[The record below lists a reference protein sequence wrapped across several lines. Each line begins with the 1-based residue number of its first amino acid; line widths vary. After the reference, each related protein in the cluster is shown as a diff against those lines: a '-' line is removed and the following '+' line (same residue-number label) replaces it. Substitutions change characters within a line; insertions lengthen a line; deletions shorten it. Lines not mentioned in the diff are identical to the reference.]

1 MAKGRQ
7 PPKAPPKKTTQ
18 GYRTPEEPYRA
29 ANEAAAIAS
38 REMGSEALAR
48 NQAVIKEVNAGIAR
62 SQARSRAVQKEAD
75 EAVARA
81 NKLMEEYEARAREIT
96 QRTRQRDLYITTA
109 LAAGLGG
116 LAIYEAGRTIHNI
129 RRGRAVAQAQALAQA
144 QVQAQQRADNR
155 RGRASSNLEVIPHGA
170 LPAVAT
176 QETQEL

>member
-18 GYRTPEEPYRA
+18 GYRTPEE
-29 ANEAAAIAS
+29 AS
-38 REMGSEALAR
+38 RA
-48 NQAVIKEVNAGIAR
+48 
-62 SQARSRAVQKEAD
+62 AD

-81 NKLMEEYEARAREIT
+81 DNLLEEWEARSREIS
-96 QRTRQRDLYITTA
+96 QRARQRDLYITTA

-155 RGRASSNLEVIPHGA
+155 RGRASTNLEVLPHGA
-170 LPAVAT
+170 LPAVADN
-176 QETQEL
+176 QEL

>member
-7 PPKAPPKKTTQ
+7 PPKAPPKKSKVVFKNPQ
-18 GYRTPEEPYRA
+18 GYRTPEEAHRA
-29 ANEAAAIAS
+29 
-38 REMGSEALAR
+38 
-48 NQAVIKEVNAGIAR
+48 
-62 SQARSRAVQKEAD
+62 AD

-81 NKLMEEYEARAREIT
+81 NKLMEEYEARSREIT
-96 QRTRQRDLYITTA
+96 QRARQRDLYITTA

-116 LAIYEAGRTIHNI
+116 LAIYEARRTI
-129 RRGRAVAQAQALAQA
+129 RERAVAQAQALAQA

>member
-7 PPKAPPKKTTQ
+7 PPKAPPKKSKIVFKNPQ
-18 GYRTPEEPYRA
+18 GYRTPEEAYRA
-29 ANEAAAIAS
+29 
-38 REMGSEALAR
+38 
-48 NQAVIKEVNAGIAR
+48 
-62 SQARSRAVQKEAD
+62 AD

-96 QRTRQRDLYITTA
+96 QRARQRDLYITTA

>member
-18 GYRTPEEPYRA
+18 GYRTPEEAYRA
-29 ANEAAAIAS
+29 A
-38 REMGSEALAR
+38 
-48 NQAVIKEVNAGIAR
+48 
-62 SQARSRAVQKEAD
+62 D
-75 EAVARA
+75 DAVARA
-81 NKLMEEYEARAREIT
+81 DKLLEEYEAFRRELS

-170 LPAVAT
+170 LPAVA
-176 QETQEL
+176 ENQEL

>member
-7 PPKAPPKKTTQ
+7 PPKAAAKKTTQ
-18 GYRTPEEPYRA
+18 SIA
-29 ANEAAAIAS
+29 QAI
-38 REMGSEALAR
+38 RKMGSEALAR

-81 NKLMEEYEARAREIT
+81 DKLSEEYEAFRRELS

-116 LAIYEAGRTIHNI
+116 LAIYEARRTI
-129 RRGRAVAQAQALAQA
+129 RERAVAQAQALAQA

-176 QETQEL
+176 QDNHEL

>member
-7 PPKAPPKKTTQ
+7 PPKAPPKKSKVVFKNPQ
-18 GYRTPEEPYRA
+18 GYRTPEEAHRA
-29 ANEAAAIAS
+29 
-38 REMGSEALAR
+38 
-48 NQAVIKEVNAGIAR
+48 
-62 SQARSRAVQKEAD
+62 AD

-81 NKLMEEYEARAREIT
+81 NKLMEEYEARSREIT
-96 QRTRQRDLYITTA
+96 QRARQRDLYITTA

-116 LAIYEAGRTIHNI
+116 LAIYEARRTI
-129 RRGRAVAQAQALAQA
+129 RERAVAQAQALAQA

-176 QETQEL
+176 QDNQEL

>member
-18 GYRTPEEPYRA
+18 GYRTPEE
-29 ANEAAAIAS
+29 AS
-38 REMGSEALAR
+38 RA
-48 NQAVIKEVNAGIAR
+48 
-62 SQARSRAVQKEAD
+62 AD

-81 NKLMEEYEARAREIT
+81 DNLLEEWEARSREIS
-96 QRTRQRDLYITTA
+96 QRTRQRDLFITTA

-116 LAIYEAGRTIHNI
+116 LAIYEARRTI
-129 RRGRAVAQAQALAQA
+129 RERAVAQAQALAQA

-176 QETQEL
+176 QENQEL

>member
-7 PPKAPPKKTTQ
+7 PPKAPPRKTTQ
-18 GYRTPEEPYRA
+18 GYRTPEEAHRA
-29 ANEAAAIAS
+29 
-38 REMGSEALAR
+38 
-48 NQAVIKEVNAGIAR
+48 
-62 SQARSRAVQKEAD
+62 AD

-81 NKLMEEYEARAREIT
+81 NKLMEDYEARSREIT

-116 LAIYEAGRTIHNI
+116 LAIYEARRTI
-129 RRGRAVAQAQALAQA
+129 RERAVAQAQALAQA

-170 LPAVAT
+170 LPAVA
-176 QETQEL
+176 ETQEL